1 MKRALLI
8 GAGTIAGT
16 AAVLGYHPGTWFTE
30 PVQALPASGGF
41 SADAPAAVT
50 DAVASSGS
58 AGVQQ
63 AAAPTTKTYRGKAV
77 DPGYGPVQVQI
88 VVTDGQLASV
98 TGVQQSSDGKS
109 RQISSYALPQ
119 LEQQAMAAQ
128 SSKLDGV
135 SGASYTTAGFEKSLQ
150 SALTKAGLA

>member
-16 AAVLGYHPGTWFTE
+16 AAVLGYHPGTWFSE
-30 PVQALPASGGF
+30 PVQALPAAGSL
-41 SADAPAAVT
+41 SADAPIAVT
-50 DAVASSGS
+50 ADSKGGSG
-58 AGVQQ
+58 GVQQ

-119 LEQQAMAAQ
+119 LEEQAVAAQ
-128 SSKLDGV
+128 SSRLDGV

>member
-1 MKRALLI
+1 MKRALLV

-16 AAVLGYHPGTWFTE
+16 AAVLGYHPGTWFAE
-30 PVQALPASGGF
+30 PVQALPASGIVNAGA
-41 SADAPAAVT
+41 SSDSGAVT
-50 DAVASSGS
+50 
-58 AGVQQ
+58 Q
-63 AAAPTTKTYRGKAV
+63 AAAPQTTTYRGKAV

-88 VVTDGQLASV
+88 VVTDGQLQSV

-119 LEQQAMAAQ
+119 LEEQAMASQ
-128 SSKLDGV
+128 SASIDGV
-135 SGASYTTAGFEKSLQ
+135 SGASYTSVGFAKSLQ

>member
-16 AAVLGYHPGTWFTE
+16 AAVLGYHPGTWFAQDA
-30 PVQALPASGGF
+30 QALPA
-41 SADAPAAVT
+41 ADTLNAAPAT
-50 DAVASSGS
+50 SSGNG
-58 AGVQQ
+58 GVEQ
-63 AAAPTTKTYRGKAV
+63 AAAIQTAPQTKTYRGKAV

-88 VVTDGQLASV
+88 VVTDGKLASV
-98 TGVQQSSDGKS
+98 AGVQQSSDGKS

-119 LEQQAMAAQ
+119 LEQQAMSTQ

>member
-16 AAVLGYHPGTWFTE
+16 AAVLGYHPGTWFA
-30 PVQALPASGGF
+30 QSALALPSGDTMNAAS
-41 SADAPAAVT
+41 AVDT
-50 DAVASSGS
+50 TGTTG

-109 RQISSYALPQ
+109 QQISSYALPQ
-119 LEQQAMAAQ
+119 LEQQAMSAQ
-128 SSKLDGV
+128 SAKVDGV
-135 SGASYTTAGFEKSLQ
+135 SGASYTSAGFAKSLQ